1 MHEWNCHLEIFYP
14 SSSNRTLIL
23 GNICLS
29 EQIFYRKQSLDAPEI
44 RKQIFRILRF
54 NTKRERC
61 REHISLNII
70 NGRLLFCF
78 TGFRSLWA
86 FAINISQF
94 GQRNK
99 IASSSSITILRVDLC
114 GNYMKEH
121 VLHSKPVNPPW
132 SKLKNSATIV
142 NTVFLVLLLRYC
154 LIKYQVESYRVF
166 SPCLLIEQ
174 LLLIFDYCMLF
185 ATQEQV

>member
-70 NGRLLFCF
+70 NGHLLFCF
-78 TGFRSLWA
+78 TGLWA

-94 GQRNK
+94 GQQNK
-99 IASSSSITILRVDLC
+99 IASSSSITILRVDAKDCVEIIWKNMSYTLNLWSPL
-114 GNYMKEH
+114 GASWRTRPQFRGTQRGYS
-121 VLHSKPVNPPW
+121 LKPLNIA
-132 SKLKNSATIV
+132 LLN
-142 NTVFLVLLLRYC
+142 VF
-154 LIKYQVESYRVF
+154 
-166 SPCLLIEQ
+166 
-174 LLLIFDYCMLF
+174 
-185 ATQEQV
+185 